1 MKPSKTTIEAQG
13 DEQRGSIRPL
23 ENNYVRIRSAAVFLF
38 FFVLS
43 VPSLFAQKI
52 VEVSYTTDQQG
63 NYRFTCNNK
72 AFCTYVLRVE
82 LPTMKNLRS
91 DHALPFEA
99 EVRPGFNQLFVLSP
113 INKAEDTQVGF
124 RASNRKGCMQP
135 VVNPN
140 FVYVLPIGPG
150 MQTQAF
156 RINAVHS
163 TGQDSAYTVR
173 LKMNVDDTIFAA
185 RRGIV
190 TAVDVSNT
198 ENDAGATTTGS
209 WNYVE
214 IVHAD
219 CSFGQYGVFKK
230 DGAFVRPGQ
239 QVEAGTPLGLVGGDK
254 FGRGSDVRFSV
265 VYPGQQGNTQIAPV
279 FWTKGNGKG
288 QLRQG
293 ASYTA
298 EFPKAILTQESTKK
312 ATATKK
318 TTVKKKA

>member
-1 MKPSKTTIEAQG
+1 M
-13 DEQRGSIRPL
+13 
-23 ENNYVRIRSAAVFLF
+23 RSTAVFLF
-38 FFVLS
+38 FFLFS
-43 VPSLFAQKI
+43 VPALFAQRI
-52 VEVSYTTDQQG
+52 VDVSYTTDQQG
-63 NYRFTCNNK
+63 NYHFTCNNK

-82 LPTMKNLRS
+82 LPTMKNLKS
-91 DHALPFEA
+91 DHPVPFEA
-99 EVRPGFNQLFVLSP
+99 EVKPGFNQLFVLSP
-113 INKAEDTQVGF
+113 VSKTEDTQVGF
-124 RASNRKGCMQP
+124 KASNRKGCMQP
-135 VVNPN
+135 VVNPD
-140 FVYVLPIGPG
+140 FVYLLPIGQG
-150 MQTQAF
+150 IQTQAF

-173 LKMNVDDTIFAA
+173 LKMNIDDTIFSA

-230 DGAFVRPGQ
+230 DGAFVKPGQ
-239 QVEAGTPLGLVGGDK
+239 QVEAGTPLGLVGGDRY
-254 FGRGSDVRFSV
+254 GRGSDVRFTV

-288 QLRQG
+288 RLRQG
-293 ASYTA
+293 ATYTS
-298 EFPKAILTQESTKK
+298 EFPKTILTLESAKK
-312 ATATKK
+312 PTTTPKK
-318 TTVKKKA
+318 TTAKKKA